1 MFTTNQYLI
10 PTTSIS
16 QKLEFIQCLASPAY
30 LHYLA
35 TSGILYQSSF
45 LDFLRYLRYWKRPE
59 YAKYLSYPH
68 CLYFLDL
75 LAPPED
81 DDEEEVSND
90 GEKKKMETSVVKRG
104 DSGEAFRREMAQVVS
119 D

>member
-1 MFTTNQYLI
+1 M
-10 PTTSIS
+10 
-16 QKLEFIQCLASPAY
+16 
-30 LHYLA
+30 
-35 TSGILYQSSF
+35 
-45 LDFLRYLRYWKRPE
+45 
-59 YAKYLSYPH
+59 SYPH

>member
-1 MFTTNQYLI
+1 
-10 PTTSIS
+10 
-16 QKLEFIQCLASPAY
+16 
-30 LHYLA
+30 
-35 TSGILYQSSF
+35 
-45 LDFLRYLRYWKRPE
+45 
-59 YAKYLSYPH
+59 
-68 CLYFLDL
+68 LYFLDL